1 MKNSI
6 YHTGQITADIDPEKL
21 NRKVD
26 VSGLFFQHANLNLC
40 ESFNSNFFVCL
51 IVSLNLT
58 IKDVNIKILRNLKYY
73 NKWF

>member
-6 YHTGQITADIDPEKL
+6 YHTGQITAVIDPDKL

-26 VSGLFFQHANLNLC
+26 FSGLFFQHANLNLC
-40 ESFNSNFFVCL
+40 DSFNSNFFVCL
-51 IVSLNLT
+51 NVSLNLI
-58 IKDVNIKILRNLKYY
+58 IKYVNIKILLNLKYY